1 MKWQTKPR
9 AGRGDTVLVVT
20 AHPDDEV
27 YAHGAAIATFSE
39 CGARVVLRI
48 ASGGEAAEPG
58 SANMSTEEAR
68 RRRAPRLT
76 ASCATL
82 GVDSWDWIDEG
93 RWIDTGSRRTRDS
106 LTSANP
112 GDLADAIASHIRDV
126 SPDIVLT
133 VASDGLTGHPDHIL
147 VHHAAVS
154 AAHACRTPVF
164 ASYLLPDDIT
174 RGHALLAGF
183 LPGVTVG
190 SGRMTGL
197 TPVKRAPFEAPPQA
211 GAIRRTALDHYAPGL
226 GTLPLGEL
234 VASHP
239 GRGDGLLLRAVYDA
253 VGWHVERYTAVT

>member
-1 MKWQTKPR
+1 M
-9 AGRGDTVLVVT
+9 
-20 AHPDDEV
+20 
-27 YAHGAAIATFSE
+27 
-39 CGARVVLRI
+39 
-48 ASGGEAAEPG
+48 
-58 SANMSTEEAR
+58 
-68 RRRAPRLT
+68 
-76 ASCATL
+76 
-82 GVDSWDWIDEG
+82 
-93 RWIDTGSRRTRDS
+93 
-106 LTSANP
+106 TSANP